1 MTQLEDLFYD
11 GEIDIPLDNKF
22 FKEFSGF
29 KVLQTGLRKS
39 YGSSTTDDY
48 HQAFQIFA
56 IVRWL
61 NKWEILINTNNT
73 DTSSD
78 DCLGIF

>member
-1 MTQLEDLFYD
+1 MQQLEDLLYD
-11 GEIDIPLDNKF
+11 GILEIGLDSKF

-29 KVLQTGLRKS
+29 KIIKSGLRNS

-56 IVRWL
+56 ITRW
-61 NKWEILINTNNT
+61 NYEWQQLINQNNT
-73 DTSSD
+73 ED
-78 DCLGIF
+78 DGGCLGTA